1 MLIWVFRPLV
11 WLVPLPLM
19 LWAASDPR
27 FRDAEGFFD
36 TPFCLPLACSIA
48 CLPLGWALDRRWR
61 RFCLWIALA
70 LLSQAA
76 GLQLIDAGPRIHYQH
91 YLGWD
96 ELLAGTNRLLLA
108 FLGLQTVCVVLGIW
122 ARPHQFPLGCGATFA
137 PGAWSRSEQSL
148 GCRRPL
154 SHGMFL
160 SMWPNSCGP
169 PFFKPSTLGT
179 SFWSLGHFRPRRWR
193 TGRRVG
199 TVFSAQANR
208 GDGGLVLTVSLCGRP
223 PGCWFVRRCLTRSA
237 TSGFLT
243 WRTKWLISIRL
254 VISPR
259 YADHARPPGA

>member
-122 ARPHQFPLGCGATFA
+122 ARPHQFPAWLRRNFRPWGLVAIGAVFGLSAAAVSRDVPFYVAELVWAAFLQTVNLGNIVLV
-137 PGAWSRSEQSL
+137 AWSFPSEALANWSARWDRL
-148 GCRRPL
+148 
-154 SHGMFL
+154 F
-160 SMWPNSCGP
+160 
-169 PFFKPSTLGT
+169 GT
-179 SFWSLGHFRPRRWR
+179 GEPRRRGFGVDRFALWAAAW
-193 TGRRVG
+193 VLVCAALLN
-199 TVFSAQANR
+199 TVCYQRFPHLEDEVANLYQA
-208 GDGGLVLTVSLCGRP
+208 
-223 PGCWFVRRCLTRSA
+223 
-237 TSGFLT
+237 
-243 WRTKWLISIRL
+243 
-254 VISPR
+254 R
-259 YADHARPPGA
+259 YFAKVC